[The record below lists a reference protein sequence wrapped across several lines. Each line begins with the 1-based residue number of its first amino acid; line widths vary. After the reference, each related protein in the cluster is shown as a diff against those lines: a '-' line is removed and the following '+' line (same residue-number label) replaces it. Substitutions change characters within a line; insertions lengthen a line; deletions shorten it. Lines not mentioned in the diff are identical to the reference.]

1 MLEKFTTFQE
11 YFKFL
16 CNVDIAI
23 FDYKHQSAFGNIL
36 LLLYLKKRIYLNPN
50 GIMYKGL
57 KSVGA
62 NIFTTDEVVNNEFK
76 LITNKELLNNHK
88 LATKILDFNNI
99 KKQWIYLLNNCYG
112 EI

>member
-99 KKQWIYLLNNCYG
+99 KNNGYIY
-112 EI
+112 